1 MMWIKAGNVEAVK
14 RIQKMGYSMRIAT
27 AALAVSLTV
36 ALGACTRH
44 DRDAADRRAREAQ
57 AEREANSAAHKAG
70 RAAYEIAQESKKAA
84 KKAGQKI
91 REASR
96 EMRDGWN
103 DAKHEAHE
111 NGKK

>member
-1 MMWIKAGNVEAVK
+1 
-14 RIQKMGYSMRIAT
+14 MRIGTAVLAT
-27 AALAVSLTV
+27 LIALSLW
-36 ALGACTRH
+36 ACTRH
-44 DRDAADRRAREAQ
+44 DSRDAQ
-57 AEREANSAAHKAG
+57 AERDANSAAHKAG
-70 RAAYEIAQESKKAA
+70 RAAYEITQESKEVA
-84 KKAGQKI
+84 KKAGHKL